1 LEVSATECTDSAS
14 IDELPVMMYP
24 VNFATAMPALA
35 ARAAMIALVLPELD
49 MARLLICVLVDLLVF
64 KGRP

>member
-1 LEVSATECTDSAS
+1 LEVSATECTYSAS

-35 ARAAMIALVLPELD
+35 ARAAMIARVLPELD
-49 MARLLICVLVDLLVF
+49 MAQLLICVLIVQLDV
-64 KGRP
+64 